1 MNSSLVWFGFLPVL
15 AFLVM
20 DAYAGKR
27 KALWGALAL
36 GAVEVG
42 YTVAVFGAMDYL
54 SVLAF
59 LILGLFVWISLRTED
74 DFFFKI
80 HGAVINFVLAAVMLV
95 AFYFFHR
102 ALLLDVAEKYIGLDK
117 LVAMNPKL
125 DREIVGETFRILS
138 YQLPLWLVLHSLLTI
153 YAAANWGK
161 WAWAFVRVPGF
172 IFMLVLASGFAQSA
186 LIKDYRPPAK
196 DSAEDPAPVPKDAP
210 KAPATEL

>member
-20 DAYAGKR
+20 DTYAGKR

-36 GAVEVG
+36 GSIEVG

-59 LILGLFVWISLRTED
+59 VILGVFVWISLRTED
-74 DFFFKI
+74 DFYFKI
-80 HGAVINFVLAAVMLV
+80 HGAVINVILAAVMLV

-125 DREIVGETFRILS
+125 DREIVGETFRVLS
-138 YQLPLWLVLHSLLTI
+138 YQLPMWLVLHSLLTI

-161 WAWAFVRVPGF
+161 WTWAFIRVPGF

-186 LIKDYRPPAK
+186 LMKDYRPPVEPP
-196 DSAEDPAPVPKDAP
+196 AEAPADVPKEAP